1 MKIFM
6 NVVLVI
12 ASLLV
17 FSSTIAGDD
26 EVRLRKAL
34 QADVTASNMPALLV
48 RVDGKKQIQGRRRIW
63 TLEPGKHVIA
73 LEPDREEILRYES
86 LGYKGIPMPR
96 VFSEKTLEVDLEPGA
111 EYVFSVKIT
120 DFDFQTWEPVL
131 TKVSRSD

>member
-1 MKIFM
+1 MKFFINIILVAASIFAAS
-6 NVVLVI
+6 NV
-12 ASLLV
+12 
-17 FSSTIAGDD
+17 FAGDD

-48 RVDGKKQIQGRRRIW
+48 RVDGRKQIQGRRRVW
-63 TLEPGKHVIA
+63 ALEPGKHVIA

-86 LGYKGIPMPR
+86 LGYKGHPMPR

-120 DFDFQTWEPVL
+120 NFDFQTWEPVL
-131 TKVSRSD
+131 TKVERSD